1 MFSTK
6 RTSHYLRSVVQT
18 TTGYMRSN
26 HVLSGCLRGKVW
38 SCFPKKWLRSVTRG
52 GLLREVHTKVI
63 LLGNFRCFEGVSLTK
78 GGRTWRFDF
87 IYLFVY
93 SFIFLFTFHLA
104 SSPRDKRRAD
114 RDSLDLPPSLSP
126 PPQLP
131 GSQPPPYGMLPQYQ
145 HLQNHMGPMMAPPQ
159 FQPQYQPPLNHIDSG
174 EIPMEHGIQSI
185 DECMMRPQQFNPAD
199 IGGYP
204 TTTNHNGQNHLE
216 LMHDMINSF

>member
-1 MFSTK
+1 MIEIKPCLKWIPTGKRLKLFTK
-6 RTSHYLRSVVQT
+6 KVVAVAYERRSFT
-18 TTGYMRSN
+18 RRSN
-26 HVLSGCLRGKVW
+26 W
-38 SCFPKKWLRSVTRG
+38 SDFTG
-52 GLLREVHTKVI
+52 ELLMFWGVFANERWSDVEVR
-63 LLGNFRCFEGVSLTK
+63 LYL
-78 GGRTWRFDF
+78 F

-131 GSQPPPYGMLPQYQ
+131 GSQPPPYGMLPPQYQ

-159 FQPQYQPPLNHIDSG
+159 FQPQFQPPLNHIDSG
-174 EIPMEHGIQSI
+174 EIPMDHGMQSI

>member
-1 MFSTK
+1 MHFLSYDM
-6 RTSHYLRSVVQT
+6 RTVV
-18 TTGYMRSN
+18 SSSAPN
-26 HVLSGCLRGKVW
+26 
-38 SCFPKKWLRSVTRG
+38 
-52 GLLREVHTKVI
+52 VHRII
-63 LLGNFRCFEGVSLTK
+63 LELQYIQQLYDRDHWCFEGCSLTR

-87 IYLFVY
+87 IYLFVCLY
-93 SFIFLFTFHLA
+93 SSIYLFTFHLA

-131 GSQPPPYGMLPQYQ
+131 GSQPPPYGMLPPQYQ

-159 FQPQYQPPLNHIDSG
+159 FQTQYQPPLNHMDSG

-185 DECMMRPQQFNPAD
+185 DECMMRPQQFNPGD

>member
-1 MFSTK
+1 MIEIIG
-6 RTSHYLRSVVQT
+6 V
-18 TTGYMRSN
+18 
-26 HVLSGCLRGKVW
+26 LRGV
-38 SCFPKKWLRSVTRG
+38 R
-52 GLLREVHTKVI
+52 LREVVARVGSTVFI
-63 LLGNFRCFEGVSLTK
+63 
-78 GGRTWRFDF
+78 F

-93 SFIFLFTFHLA
+93 SFIFLLTFHLA

-126 PPQLP
+126 PTQLP
-131 GSQPPPYGMLPQYQ
+131 GSQPPPYGMLPPQYQ

-174 EIPMEHGIQSI
+174 EIPMEHGMQSI
-185 DECMMRPQQFNPAD
+185 DECMMRPQQFNPGD